1 MSSNQIRGITNT
13 EYDKKVYEL
22 KQRQIELDG
31 LLHAHTLA
39 DEDFTI
45 TLNCLMDIAS
55 KAYELFESSKVE
67 QKRHLINFV
76 LTNLQLKGKK
86 LMFTV
91 KKPFDLFLNLD
102 DGYEWRREELKI

>member
-1 MSSNQIRGITNT
+1 M
-13 EYDKKVYEL
+13 YEL

-102 DGYEWRREELKI
+102 DGYEWRPREDSNLRPQD

>member
-1 MSSNQIRGITNT
+1 
-13 EYDKKVYEL
+13 VYEL
-22 KQRQIELDG
+22 KQRQKDLDG
-31 LLHAHTLA
+31 FLHAHTLA
-39 DEDFTI
+39 DEDFTL
-45 TLNCLMDIAS
+45 TLNYLINIAS

-91 KKPFDLFLNLD
+91 NKPFDLFLNLEERS
-102 DGYEWRREELKI
+102 EWRPREDSNLWPQD